1 MKLLLTLLLAGN
13 TLLAQEILLSAN
25 PDLLYSTAND
35 YGPWGAPEFLNSPN
49 NDYGPLGSPE
59 FLKSVTN
66 DYGFG
71 ITAAELRLLRPS
83 EITPIELDILDTP

>member
-1 MKLLLTLLLAGN
+1 MKLFLTLLLAGH
-13 TLLAQEILLSAN
+13 TLLAQEIVISAN

-59 FLKSVTN
+59 FISSVTN
-66 DYGFG
+66 EYGFG
-71 ITAAELRLLRPS
+71 VTATELQLFTPKS
-83 EITPIELDILDTP
+83 ITPLELDILNTP